1 MLEQNYL
8 NLFNPYLNNINM
20 IELEITASPLTKELR
35 KMQNVKPSRKERR
48 AKERKEKKI
57 KNKFRK

>member
-48 AKERKEKKI
+48 AEERKEKKI

>member
-1 MLEQNYL
+1 
-8 NLFNPYLNNINM
+8 M

-35 KMQNVKPSRKERR
+35 RMQNVKPNRKERR
-48 AKERKEKKI
+48 ALERKEKKI